1 MKIVNQAIGRVIR
14 HKNDYGAIIL
24 VDERYTELRYKRL
37 ISKWLRDN
45 FQKRIE
51 NHDFFNSVKLFFEK
65 MKSKNLPKKDNLISS
80 NKNVGQNINQIEIN
94 PPRSEFSLSFNLNEF
109 LNKKGMVKNNN
120 L

>member
-51 NHDFFNSVKLFFEK
+51 NYCEK
-65 MKSKNLPKKDNLISS
+65 C
-80 NKNVGQNINQIEIN
+80 
-94 PPRSEFSLSFNLNEF
+94 
-109 LNKKGMVKNNN
+109 
-120 L
+120 